1 MFEKLRIFI
10 GPHCWS
16 LLCINAS
23 GWCNHFSVVLARLFD
38 LDEDPI
44 LQMDWQAAG
53 AEFERRGRT
62 PWLHV
67 KELAVLCKERI
78 GYVPPLLE
86 YTVQQGV
93 LDEWNF
99 VQGFGSRKSVLE
111 GGSYPLAIILTGKH
125 ACLVAIRPAL
135 VTSSPSLPPPP
146 SPPSPTTPR
155 GGEVVESGRADEQSS
170 MYIYLSLSLSP
181 YLAILRTCVRT
192 YARMHVCMRARA
204 RVRAHTH
211 THTHSGD
218 ELFNSLRYTSLSL
231 SLSVSLGLKHLRAR
245 ARMRVCTFSLS
256 RYLTHLRAHVCAYAR
271 MHTCTCTHT
280 HTHTHSGDELPNRYT
295 SRSLSRCVS

>member
-1 MFEKLRIFI
+1 
-10 GPHCWS
+10 
-16 LLCINAS
+16 
-23 GWCNHFSVVLARLFD
+23 
-38 LDEDPI
+38 
-44 LQMDWQAAG
+44 MDWQAAG

-146 SPPSPTTPR
+146 SPPSPTTQR
-155 GGEVVESGRADEQSS
+155 GGEVAERGELEVVERGRADGQSS
-170 MYIYLSLSLSP
+170 MYISLSLSLSP

-204 RVRAHTH
+204 HTH

-218 ELFNSLRYTSLSL
+218 
-231 SLSVSLGLKHLRAR
+231 K
-245 ARMRVCTFSLS
+245 
-256 RYLTHLRAHVCAYAR
+256 
-271 MHTCTCTHT
+271 
-280 HTHTHSGDELPNRYT
+280 LPNRYT